1 MQEFYF
7 GQLKNH
13 VMVESVIGAF
23 WIDTKCMED
32 ISFSLSI
39 GNFMSFNWLLVL
51 TICCSY
57 SCVLLYYFISIYCA
71 TNINPFFCIFFI

>member
-7 GQLKNH
+7 GKLKNQ

-23 WIDTKCMED
+23 WIDTKCMQD

-39 GNFMSFNWLLVL
+39 GNFMSFDWLLVL
-51 TICCSY
+51 KMLFTFMC
-57 SCVLLYYFISIYCA
+57 FIILFYKYIA
-71 TNINPFFCIFFI
+71 